1 MRFDLAHLPND
12 IDTLHRII
20 ATQAADV
27 ATERQA
33 RAASEVELSA
43 AKAGLVAKALEIEKL
58 KLQIAR
64 LRRTQF
70 GRSSERIERTI
81 EQLEL
86 MLEELET
93 EVSAPAA
100 AAPDLDVEQSSS
112 TKSKRSGRKPLP
124 AHLPRREVVH
134 EPSCTCPACG
144 GEMRK
149 VGEDVTEI
157 LDYIPGHFEV
167 IKHIRPAFSCRR
179 CESMVQTP
187 MPSLPIERGQPGAGL
202 LAHVLVGKYCDHLP
216 LYRQSGIYAR
226 EGVELDRAVLADW
239 VGKAAALVSPLVEA
253 VAHHVMA
260 AEKLHAD
267 DTPVPVLAP
276 GTGKTKTG
284 RLWVYLR
291 DERPYGGRAPPAV
304 VYRYSPDRK
313 GEHPRAHL
321 AKFRGFL
328 QADGYSGFGP
338 LYGSANGQ
346 LATVTEV
353 ACWAHVRR
361 KFYDIHVATNAPI
374 AGEALQRIGQLFDI
388 ERAAM
393 GRSADERRRIRQ
405 LRARPVIDDLA
416 AFLDASLSTISGRSE
431 LAGAIRY
438 ARSRWSALTR
448 YLDDGTLE
456 ISNNAAERAI
466 RPLAL
471 GRKNY
476 MFAGSDAGGERAAAA
491 YTLIETAKLHGL
503 DPEAYLREVLGRI
516 ADHPINRVAALL
528 PWNIAKGS
536 LCSRRSLTACAQVKQ
551 KIRSRRKTLTSP
563 GHHGSIERPR

>member
-1 MRFDLAHLPND
+1 MRFDLANLPDDTN
-12 IDTLHRII
+12 TLHRII
-20 ATQAADV
+20 SVQAA
-27 ATERQA
+27 EI
-33 RAASEVELSA
+33 ASEREARTAREAELSA
-43 AKAGLVAKALEIEKL
+43 AKAGLIAKALEIEKL
-58 KLQIAR
+58 ELQIAR
-64 LRRTQF
+64 LRRAQF
-70 GRSSERIERTI
+70 GRSSEKIERTI
-81 EQLEL
+81 KQLEL
-86 MLEELET
+86 RLEELEA
-93 EVSAPAA
+93 EIAAPAA
-100 AAPDLDVEQSSS
+100 AAEAPAPEQSSSS

-124 AHLPRREVVH
+124 EHLPRREVVH
-134 EPSCTCPACG
+134 EPSCTCPSCG

-149 VGEDVTEI
+149 VGEDVSEV
-157 LDYIPGHFEV
+157 LDYIPGRFEV
-167 IKHIRPAFSCRR
+167 IRHIRPAFSCRR
-179 CESMVQTP
+179 CESMLQAP
-187 MPSLPIERGQPGAGL
+187 MPSLPIEHGKPSAAL

-226 EGVELDRAVLADW
+226 EGVELERSILADW
-239 VGKAAALVSPLVEA
+239 VGKATALVAPLVKA

-276 GTGKTKTG
+276 GTGQTKTG

-291 DERPYGGRAPPAV
+291 DERPYGGRAPTAV

-313 GEHPRAHL
+313 GVHPRAHL
-321 AKFRGFL
+321 ATFRGFL

-338 LYGSANGQ
+338 LYETAAGQ
-346 LATVTEV
+346 PATVTEV

-361 KFYDIHVATNAPI
+361 KFYDIHVATSAPI

-393 GRSADERRRIRQ
+393 GLAPQQRRRIRQ
-405 LRARPVIDDLA
+405 SSARPIIDDLA
-416 AFLDASLSTISGRSE
+416 SFLDASLATISGRSE

-448 YLDDGTLE
+448 YLDDGQLE

-491 YTLIETAKLHGL
+491 YTLIETAKLNGL
-503 DPEAYLREVLGRI
+503 DPEAYLRDVLGRI
-516 ADHPINRVAALL
+516 ADHHINRIAELL
-528 PWNIAKGS
+528 PWNITTGS
-536 LCSRRSLTACAQVKQ
+536 
-551 KIRSRRKTLTSP
+551 P
-563 GHHGSIERPR
+563 ERVAA